1 MDIQLVDVT
10 VRFYEDLN
18 SERLRDLE
26 EALRGMDGVVSI
38 HSPRAHS
45 HVMLVEYNR
54 ACINSTKII
63 DRVTQQ
69 GINAE
74 LAVPERIF

>member
-1 MDIQLVDVT
+1 MDIQLVDVA

-18 SERLRDLE
+18 SEHLRELE
-26 EALRGMDGVVSI
+26 ETLRGMDGVVSV
-38 HSPRAHS
+38 HLPRERQ

-54 ACINSTKII
+54 ARTDSTKII
-63 DRVTQQ
+63 DRITQQ